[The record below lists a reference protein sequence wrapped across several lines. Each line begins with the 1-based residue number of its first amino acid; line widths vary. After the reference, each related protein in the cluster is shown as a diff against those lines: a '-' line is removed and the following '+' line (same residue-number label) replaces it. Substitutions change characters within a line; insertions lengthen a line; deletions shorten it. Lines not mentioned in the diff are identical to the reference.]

1 MTLPEYP
8 AVRSLACLIVT
19 SLVPFAAHA
28 QNMEGMTIQETPG
41 IALIKPQ
48 SWSKESDATVLEFT
62 AYVDRRATGNAA
74 AGYYEFLLPSGNKR
88 QVDSS
93 KVVKVVIYPDESRI
107 VSLVEPVDRDR
118 VATSVR
124 EMTDVTARFPATRP
138 HLLPHLREI
147 ATVIERYDAGEVKM
161 DGQWVPRR
169 VYLERQS
176 AKYAQFLREAIQ
188 NANPPGS
195 FNLSDD
201 SSYTALLAIGA
212 SLPKAKTLAADLLAL
227 NQRLGRGATR
237 KDILKR
243 LEEAGATYEASVPLV
258 AQLEGLQPAE
268 DPAASAFLGKW
279 KSAMTA
285 LDALEPVAK
294 SAAEALEANLAD
306 FHSTDQAPEF
316 SEETR
321 THLRRLGDQLR
332 AFRAGNPPPALNA
345 RVAGAV
351 AVEAVGAG
359 FMELG
364 QSLPARKVFEAKT
377 TLDAMAPQARD
388 IGPQCGRVVSEFQ
401 KSIATRIEFFTKTRD
416 EAKSLA
422 EGDKPAEAI
431 AKYEEALAIIADP
444 TVESALADLKAASA
458 QP

>member
-8 AVRSLACLIVT
+8 AVRRLACLLAT
-19 SLVPFAAHA
+19 CLVSFAAHA
-28 QNMEGMTIQETPG
+28 QNMEGMTVQETPG

-48 SWSKESDATVLEFT
+48 SWSKESDVTVLEFT

-74 AGYYEFLLPSGNKR
+74 AGYYEFILPSGNKR

-93 KVVKVVIYPDESRI
+93 KVVRVIIYPDASRI
-107 VSLVEPVDRDR
+107 VSLVESKDRDQI
-118 VATSVR
+118 AASIKGMEDITI
-124 EMTDVTARFPATRP
+124 RFPATRS
-138 HLLPHLREI
+138 HLLSRLREI
-147 ATVIERYDAGEVKM
+147 VAVIERYDAGEVKM
-161 DGQWVPRR
+161 DGQWVPRKT
-169 VYLERQS
+169 YLERQS
-176 AKYAQFLREAIQ
+176 EKYAQVLREEIQ
-188 NANPPGS
+188 KAKPPGS
-195 FNLSDD
+195 FNLADD
-201 SSYTALLAIGA
+201 LLFAALRNMET
-212 SLPKAKTLAADLLAL
+212 SVPKAKTLTADLSAL

-359 FMELG
+359 FMEIG

-377 TLDAMAPQARD
+377 TLDAMAPQARN

-416 EAKSLA
+416 EAKGLA